1 MSDIHSVCKVIAS
14 LAITAAVFY
23 ALYVTEE
30 PVCLWA
36 LWIALLV
43 WQ

>member
-1 MSDIHSVCKVIAS
+1 MDHIQDICRLITS
-14 LAITAAVFY
+14 LAISAAVFY
-23 ALYVTEE
+23 ALYETKE